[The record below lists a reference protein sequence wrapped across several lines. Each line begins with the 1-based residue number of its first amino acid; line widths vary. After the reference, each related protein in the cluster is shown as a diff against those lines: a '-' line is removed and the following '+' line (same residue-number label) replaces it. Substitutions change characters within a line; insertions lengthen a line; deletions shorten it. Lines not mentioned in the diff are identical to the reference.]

1 LDKGRWISVHAV
13 EEGRTGQTVAEEAF
27 VGRTEVEAAEAAAEA
42 AAVAAAAAGAAAGAA
57 AAAGA
62 GAAAVWAG
70 VDDRPGVMGADCR
83 ELVVLSS
90 VALVAVDGRLQV
102 TEVG

>member
-13 EEGRTGQTVAEEAF
+13 EGGRTGQAVVEEAF
-27 VGRTEVEAAEAAAEA
+27 VDRTEVGAAEA
-42 AAVAAAAAGAAAGAA
+42 AAVEAAAV
-57 AAAGA
+57 

-70 VDDRPGVMGADCR
+70 VDDRPEGMEADCR
-83 ELVVLSS
+83 EFVVLGS
-90 VALVAVDGRLQV
+90 VALVAVDGRLQL